1 MTTTPSTTSQTR
13 NLIIEDNL
21 ESIFDI
27 LKEAVLS
34 HRDGVRVSISFSN
47 IRSRGDIITS
57 IQKPSQGAVSFL
69 KLFDKALRTIDN
81 KEEKNKP
88 DIAILNVDHPD
99 ILEFLS
105 YESHFSM
112 KVGVTKEF
120 IKAVEED
127 AMYDLIDPRTGQKVN
142 QLNARGVYD
151 LISEKTMSSDE
162 SGIIYL
168 DKISNVQMP
177 KREQQPLNENQNSLP
192 FTEET
197 KTQAEEIIPPP
208 VVAMA

>member
-1 MTTTPSTTSQTR
+1 MTTTPSTPSQTHT
-13 NLIIEDNL
+13 LIIEDNL

-27 LKEAVLS
+27 LKEAVLA
-34 HRDGVRVSISFSN
+34 HRDGIRVSINFSN
-47 IRSRGDIITS
+47 IRARGDIITS

-69 KLFDKALRTIDN
+69 KLFDKALGTIDS
-81 KEEKNKP
+81 KEKKEKP

-127 AMYDLIDPRTGQKVN
+127 AMFELVDPRTGQKVN

-168 DKISNVQMP
+168 DEASNLNIPQ
-177 KREQQPLNENQNSLP
+177 REQQPLNENQNSLP
-192 FTEET
+192 FTEES

>member
-1 MTTTPSTTSQTR
+1 MTTTPSTPQQTK
-13 NLIIEDNL
+13 NLVIEDTL
-21 ESIFDI
+21 ESIFDA
-27 LKEAVLS
+27 LKDAVLS
-34 HRDGVRVSISFSN
+34 HRDGLRISINFSN
-47 IRSRGDIITS
+47 IRARGDIITS

-69 KLFDKALRTIDN
+69 KLFDKALRTIDS
-81 KEEKNKP
+81 KEQKDKP
-88 DIAILNVDHPD
+88 NIAVLNVNHPD

-127 AMYDLIDPRTGQKVN
+127 AMYELIDPRTGQKVN

-168 DKISNVQMP
+168 DEVNNVNVP
-177 KREQQPLNENQNSLP
+177 KRKQQPLNENQNALP
-192 FTEET
+192 FNEEN